1 MDRSLLLLRLQRGC
15 FAAVAAVAEDG
26 TGGGDVDDDELLEE
40 AAAAPP
46 EAIGPLMGG
55 CIDDAV
61 TDGQSWGTAGSMP
74 SGKASK
80 PPLSDPRNRRVPP
93 WFGSGKASKAKPL
106 RSDPPKSL

>member
-80 PPLSDPRNRRVPP
+80 LRSRSPDVRGIRRGGRGGIATGAA
-93 WFGSGKASKAKPL
+93 FGSRTLGLEK
-106 RSDPPKSL
+106 